1 MGLRKNRRA
10 ASAEA
15 FKIAAAVL
23 LALVIFAMF
32 LNFALG
38 PKEAEQE
45 AKEIGADLLHYSEN
59 ASLEILAYN
68 ET

>member
-1 MGLRKNRRA
+1 MGLRENRRA
-10 ASAEA
+10 ASSEVL
-15 FKIAAAVL
+15 KIAAAVL
-23 LALVIFAMF
+23 LAFVIFAVF

-45 AKEIGADLLHYSEN
+45 AREIGADLLHYSEN

-68 ET
+68 GT

>member
-1 MGLRKNRRA
+1 MGLKENRRA
-10 ASAEA
+10 ASAEVL
-15 FKIAAAVL
+15 KIAAAVL
-23 LALVIFAMF
+23 LALVIFSVF

-45 AKEIGADLLHYSEN
+45 AGEIRADLLHYSEN